1 MKVTELEMTL
11 EAVASERDKARELQ
25 ATNAELLEALESLV
39 GEDGDLFS
47 DEAHSKAR
55 EAIRKARER

>member
-1 MKVTELEMTL
+1 MTRVKVPQRLIDEWQERFDTL
-11 EAVASERDKARELQ
+11 EAS
-25 ATNAELLEALESLV
+25 NAELLDALELLV

-55 EAIRKARER
+55 EAIRKAQP